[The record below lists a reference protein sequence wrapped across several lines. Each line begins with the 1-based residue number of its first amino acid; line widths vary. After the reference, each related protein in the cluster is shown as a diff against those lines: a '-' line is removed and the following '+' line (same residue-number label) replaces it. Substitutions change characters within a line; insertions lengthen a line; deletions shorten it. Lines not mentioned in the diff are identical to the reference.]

1 MIWLRREG
9 DLVRNGLNICPSAKA
24 ITLRI
29 GRWFGYVRWRS
40 RERGGSYWSVHRITE
55 VVEW

>member
-9 DLVRNGLNICPSAKA
+9 ELVRNGLNICVEARA
-24 ITLRI
+24 VTLRI

-40 RERGGSYWSVHRITE
+40 RERGGPYCSVHRIAE
-55 VVEW
+55 AVEE